1 MEQLHKWADLF
12 LNLPVQEMDPQT
24 AEGFIVCSIN
34 IPGTITLDELQAN
47 PNGGVAVQIFC
58 NRAKLI
64 DLDMAGNAA
73 LFICSICESPGT
85 LVMYAYALRSW
96 QVRHQNRKITMDVI
110 GKELFPMGFPSIQ
123 SLSHA
128 WDSQKVGGGNL
139 LDRCDASAFII
150 TQEKHDGTN
159 G

>member
-24 AEGFIVCSIN
+24 TEGFIVCSIN

-73 LFICSICESPGT
+73 LFICST
-85 LVMYAYALRSW
+85 ATA
-96 QVRHQNRKITMDVI
+96 
-110 GKELFPMGFPSIQ
+110 
-123 SLSHA
+123 
-128 WDSQKVGGGNL
+128 
-139 LDRCDASAFII
+139 
-150 TQEKHDGTN
+150 
-159 G
+159 